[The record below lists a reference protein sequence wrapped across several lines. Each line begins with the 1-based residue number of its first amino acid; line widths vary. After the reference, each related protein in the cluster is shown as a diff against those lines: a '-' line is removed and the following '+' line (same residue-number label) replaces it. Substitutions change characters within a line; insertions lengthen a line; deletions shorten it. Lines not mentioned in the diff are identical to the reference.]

1 MSINNLPIGN
11 YTVKAWKQGYIAEE
25 KETEVSSGSPAEVNF
40 TLKKRENGVRFDI
53 SHLICYN

>member
-40 TLKKRENGVRFDI
+40 TLKKR
-53 SHLICYN
+53 